1 MRSKHIKLIS
11 FIALAVILILSVP
24 FIFVGNAA
32 NQENVII
39 RIHYVIESG
48 AKVFNDYSVLLRL
61 GDNYSA
67 EVPSPTFSGYEPYI
81 LKDGEYVT
89 AEKVALNYTN
99 LQENQEITVTYR
111 PAKSPY
117 TVRYFLQN
125 VYDDGYTE
133 NAGMTLRG
141 TALTGEYPKADV
153 EKKIDGFTPLFHEP
167 DKVAADG
174 GTEFLIYYERNYY
187 RYDFDCNGGYGT
199 DSIFARF
206 GTNLVVPAPT
216 KPGYVFQG
224 WDKEVNGEYDGIAD
238 ELPSTV
244 GALDAKYKAIWEA
257 VDTTARVVY
266 WLEDPDDPTKHN
278 YLAEGDPVTRKS
290 GDHINI
296 DRVESEKLHILPDTV
311 VGSEHYEYD
320 RETTIDVIK
329 DTPAFEGDG
338 STIINIYYKRKE
350 YTLKFYYARSKVEN
364 NETKY
369 YVVGGSTYGFSTHNS
384 SIDKDLLEYV
394 ENYDDTQPWGEVKTL
409 PVYDEEN
416 YSGYY
421 DKGSETYGEYTY
433 YYISFTARYGQNI
446 EDEWPFG
453 SMEKPVFKA
462 VDIVGTHS
470 QWTNGTK
477 AIFSGWTPEHHT
489 KFCRTQ
495 AAAAT
500 PNYTVK
506 GDYIRLDESLLYDS
520 AYKDQETGE
529 ISFLAFWE
537 NGADISW
544 SIPKLFVYNL
554 YVEKLEGTPDAPGR
568 KYVDYTHDGVTKR
581 YLLYKSYGT
590 CDNSSVAEQT
600 ATPLLGFTNIAQ
612 ESGET
617 PAFDANVYQSGYTV
631 NFYYTRNRYT
641 LTKRR
646 YDNSVYGT
654 VTLQN
659 GASIKNY
666 LNPPSYPDTLEPDAY
681 VFDAWYHSPVRVA
694 PMTEDTVMPAN
705 DMSMYAKWVP
715 KKHYVTFSQTLEDM
729 QNETYLKEG
738 VTVDHNSKINTQDIP
753 NPTWEGYEFKGW
765 FYVDSKGEIHA
776 FDPDTMAVSEDLNL
790 FGQWQS
796 PTIVKY
802 TVHYVFDGNKIA
814 DDTEGHT
821 FVGNTKT
828 FEAKSENDLYQAYR
842 EGYFPKVN
850 SKSIVIKPS
859 ESDNELTI
867 EYEHTGKVNY
877 TVKYV
882 DSSTGEELYES
893 KHEETSHS
901 VITEQFKFID
911 GYVADAFYKRL
922 ILTTDENQNV
932 LTFYYV
938 KTDEK
943 KINYAV
949 KHFTEN
955 LDGNSYSEYSTEDFV
970 GIQDEQVTASPL
982 SITGFEYDKVKTEQE
997 NVNMIVSDS
1006 GVSCTLSEPVV
1017 INIYYKRK
1025 ESSCT
1030 VHFVEYGKQENEL
1043 KDPVT
1048 LNGKFEEVQPYTPDE
1063 SITKDNIKYT
1073 IVGSKTR
1080 NITFRA
1086 NDTDIYIYYQS
1097 KTILINYRVVCLYPD
1112 MTGGTVTPMS
1122 EFVTSGANASGS
1134 VPAAYNDFRFVGWYE
1149 DEACT
1154 KPVNGAWVKEGNRLV
1169 PNPADSMTYYALFE
1183 PITTLTITKSGVEN
1197 SDQNQSFLF
1206 EVKGK
1211 NNDVDLKLSIT
1222 GNGSAV
1228 INDLPLG
1235 EYTVTEITEWAWRYN
1250 AEGDSVK
1257 AITLTT
1263 DKDNNQLTF
1272 VNKRNDKKWL
1282 GGESQKDNRFAKIS
1296 E

>member
-11 FIALAVILILSVP
+11 FIALAVILLLSAP
-24 FIFVGNAA
+24 FIFVGNAE

-39 RIHYVIESG
+39 RIHYVVESG

-61 GDNYSA
+61 GDNYTA
-67 EVPSPTFSGYEPYI
+67 EVPSPTFSGYEPYR
-81 LKDGEYVT
+81 LENGEYVA

-99 LQENQEITVTYR
+99 LQENQEITVIYR

-125 VYDDGYTE
+125 VNDDGYTE
-133 NAGMTLRG
+133 NADMTLRG

-174 GTEFLIYYERNYY
+174 STEFLIYYDRNYY
-187 RYDFDCNGGYGT
+187 GYSFDCDGGYGT

-206 GTNLVVPAPT
+206 GTNLVVPTPT

-224 WDKEVNGEYDGIAD
+224 WDKEVDGEYDGIAD
-238 ELPSTV
+238 ELPPTV
-244 GALDAKYKAIWEA
+244 GAQDAKYKAIWEP
-257 VDTTARVVY
+257 VKTTVRVVY
-266 WLEDPDDPTKHN
+266 WLEDPDYPEKYN
-278 YLAEGDPVTRKS
+278 YLAEKTGERTSGITIQFERIKRDGLLIPPADVDISHYICDEEKTKEIIEAETPV
-290 GDHINI
+290 
-296 DRVESEKLHILPDTV
+296 V
-311 VGSEHYEYD
+311 
-320 RETTIDVIK
+320 
-329 DTPAFEGDG
+329 EGDG
-338 STIINIYYKRKE
+338 STIVNVYYKRKE
-350 YTLKFYYARSKVEN
+350 YTLKFFYARSTGTGDN
-364 NETKY
+364 IKY
-369 YVVGGSTYGFSTHNS
+369 HVVGGSSYGFAYCDSTN
-384 SIDKDLLEYV
+384 DKDLLEYV
-394 ENYDDTQPWGEVKTL
+394 EPTYPGTWGEVKTL
-409 PVYDEEN
+409 PVYDEKD

-433 YYISFTARYGQNI
+433 YYISFKARYGQNI

-453 SMEKPVFKA
+453 SMERPVFKA
-462 VDIVGTHS
+462 VDIVGNHD
-470 QWTNGTK
+470 QWTGTK

-495 AAAAT
+495 AAAAI

-506 GDYIRLDESLLYDS
+506 GDYIRLDENLLYDS
-520 AYKDQETGE
+520 AYKDQETDE

-537 NGADISW
+537 NGSNISW
-544 SIPKLFVYNL
+544 SVPKLFVYNL
-554 YVEKLEGTPDAPGR
+554 YVEKLEGTEDVPGR
-568 KYVDYTHDGVTKR
+568 TYKDYTHDGVTKR
-581 YLLYKSYGT
+581 YVLYKSYGT
-590 CDNSSVAEQT
+590 CDNSTVAEQT

-612 ESGET
+612 VEGET
-617 PAFDANVYQSGYTV
+617 PEFDTSVYQSGYTV
-631 NFYYTRNRYT
+631 DFYYSRNTYT

-646 YDNSVYGT
+646 YDNSIYRT

-659 GASIKNY
+659 GASIKKY
-666 LNPPSYPDTLEPDAY
+666 LNAPSYPDTLEPDAY

-715 KKHYVTFSQTLEDM
+715 KKHNVTFSKTLEDM
-729 QNETYLKEG
+729 QNKTYLKDNVMVE
-738 VTVDHNSKINTQDIP
+738 HNSEINTQDIP
-753 NPTWEGYEFKGW
+753 DPTWEGYEFKGW
-765 FYVDSKGEIHA
+765 FYLDSKGVIQA
-776 FDPDTMAVSEDLNL
+776 FDPHTMVVTEDLNL

-796 PTIVKY
+796 PTITKY
-802 TVHYVFDGNKIA
+802 TVHYVCNGEKIA
-814 DDTEGHT
+814 DDTEGYT

-828 FEAKSENDLYQAYR
+828 FEAKSEKDLYQAYR

-859 ESDNELTI
+859 ENDNELTI
-867 EYEHTGKVNY
+867 EYEHIGKVNY

-882 DSSTGEELYES
+882 NSATGEELYES

-901 VITEQFKFID
+901 VITEQFQFID
-911 GYVADAFYKRL
+911 GYVADAFFKRL
-922 ILTTDENQNV
+922 VLTTDENQNV

-955 LDGNSYSEYSTEDFV
+955 LDGSSYSEYSSEDFI

-982 SITGFEYDKVKTEQE
+982 SITGFEYDKAKTEQE
-997 NVNMIVSDS
+997 NSGMTVSDS
-1006 GVSCTLSEPVV
+1006 GVSCTLSQPVV
-1017 INIYYKRK
+1017 VNIYYKRK

-1048 LNGKFEEVQPYTPDE
+1048 LNGKFEEIQPYTPDE

-1097 KTILINYRVVCLYPD
+1097 KTILINYRAVCRYPD

-1134 VPAAYNDFRFVGWYE
+1134 KPTAYNDFRFVGWYE

-1206 EVKGK
+1206 EVKGN

-1228 INDLPLG
+1228 VNDLPLG
-1235 EYTVTEITEWAWRYN
+1235 EYTVTEITEWSWRYN
-1250 AEGDSVK
+1250 AEGGKVK
-1257 AITLTT
+1257 EITLTT

-1272 VNKRNDKKWL
+1272 ENKRNDKMWL
-1282 GGESQKDNRFAKIS
+1282 GGESQIDNHFEKIS